1 MDLSMVTFAFMA
13 GLFAFLAPC
22 SFPMLPS
29 YVAYF
34 LGFDEEK
41 EENEEKGVIRSGLTG
56 LYFGS
61 LTTLGFLVFFAL
73 IGFLLLPVSP
83 LIRTNLAVVSG
94 LVASALVILGLLMLA
109 GKDPYMTLPV
119 KAPEKR
125 GAINFFLFGILYA
138 AASLGCSLPM
148 FISVVLAAFNLGGAG
163 GSLFILT
170 VYAAGMGSLM
180 IPIAVATSVSKDVL
194 IEKLR
199 ANVGLIKKIGA
210 VILILMGIYI
220 FLLDVLHL

>member
-1 MDLSMVTFAFMA
+1 MDWSMVTFAFMA

-34 LGFDEEK
+34 LGFDEE
-41 EENEEKGVIRSGLTG
+41 NEEKGIIRSGLTG

-61 LTTLGFLVFFAL
+61 LSTLGFLVFFAL
-73 IGFLLLPVSP
+73 IGLLILPLSSF
-83 LIRTNLAVVSG
+83 IRANLAVVSG

-125 GAINFFLFGILYA
+125 GAINFFLFGLLYA

-148 FISVVLAAFNLGGAG
+148 FISVVLAAFNMSGAM
-163 GSLFILT
+163 GSLFILII
-170 VYAAGMGSLM
+170 YAAGMGSLM
-180 IPIAVATSVSKDVL
+180 IPISVATSVSKDVL

-210 VILILMGIYI
+210 IILIIMGIYI